1 MVARQPEIVGR
12 EAELEAV
19 EAFFADL
26 RSPTG
31 LLFEGEAGIGKTTL
45 WRHAIEIAEE
55 HGFRVL
61 SCTGSS
67 AETQLAFTALG
78 DLVEGSLEEVLADL
92 PAPQRTAL
100 EVALFLAEAEAPP
113 DPQAVARAFLSS
125 IRRLARDERVVI
137 AVDDV
142 QWLDAGSREA
152 LKFALR
158 RLRAE
163 SVVNPQTNRVYVT
176 HAGVDLITGDR
187 RLDGLCQGDVQ
198 DRQ

>member
-1 MVARQPEIVGR
+1 VLPALGQRLRPGQDAGPVLGHGLEREHRRGPLHHQSQKGRQELRTRTFTLSGSARTIIWLGGR
-12 EAELEAV
+12 EATR
-19 EAFFADL
+19 D
-26 RSPTG
+26 R
-31 LLFEGEAGIGKTTL
+31 
-45 WRHAIEIAEE
+45 
-55 HGFRVL
+55 
-61 SCTGSS
+61 
-67 AETQLAFTALG
+67 
-78 DLVEGSLEEVLADL
+78 LVEGSLEEVLADL